1 MKEEIYEYLWSLG
14 ILEAEKNTCI
24 VGIKTPT
31 REVTVNDP
39 LTSNGWTRRD
49 AIIDSVRGGGRLQ
62 GLFSDEE
69 WTLLRGMITRMDR
82 EVKLSNLLEKK

>member
-14 ILEAEKNTCI
+14 ILEKRRDNA
-24 VGIKTPT
+24 VG
-31 REVTVNDP
+31 VLP
-39 LTSNGWTRRD
+39 LKVDYYGNYSTRRD
-49 AIIDSVRGGGRLQ
+49 AIIDSIRGGDRLKA
-62 GLFSDEE
+62 LFSDEE